1 MPLLDPSISSNS
13 FNISNNSTA
22 YRPNSESNHPFPPEH
37 QQVSSQPEFISFKD
51 WNALKVSQWMQ
62 ENGFQEYKD
71 LFLKHEITGDLLL
84 DLNYNNL
91 GEIGIVN
98 VGERARI
105 IQAIKKRFAPLIP
118 KLSLSNHFLHSNGSL
133 PFSLSL
139 GSISGATSA
148 LASLGS
154 PHPLGGSQGFYGSTG
169 SLNASQ
175 GYSGGLSASS
185 SYGNVRSAISKPNN
199 GRGHSTRFSFFL
211 MLISFYRAESQS
223 FSNVN
228 QKSPTASN
236 SSLSPTNPTFSHP
249 PVNTTSQAATI
260 NPKKMQNISLTAG
273 DLKSTIRAEREAAQ
287 NAQAASIQS
296 TSRTNLSNAIAVKE
310 KEKGKIL
317 SRLTSVKKTS
327 NSGTSTPQ
335 EELFQAVDSI
345 FGGTTQAPTII
356 IANPNNI
363 SQDPSSPK
371 SPVASEN
378 DIMNM
383 KGIREVNIVS
393 YTISNHFNI

>member
-1 MPLLDPSISSNS
+1 
-13 FNISNNSTA
+13 
-22 YRPNSESNHPFPPEH
+22 
-37 QQVSSQPEFISFKD
+37 
-51 WNALKVSQWMQ
+51 
-62 ENGFQEYKD
+62 
-71 LFLKHEITGDLLL
+71 
-84 DLNYNNL
+84 
-91 GEIGIVN
+91 
-98 VGERARI
+98 
-105 IQAIKKRFAPLIP
+105 
-118 KLSLSNHFLHSNGSL
+118 
-133 PFSLSL
+133 
-139 GSISGATSA
+139 
-148 LASLGS
+148 
-154 PHPLGGSQGFYGSTG
+154 
-169 SLNASQ
+169 
-175 GYSGGLSASS
+175 
-185 SYGNVRSAISKPNN
+185 
-199 GRGHSTRFSFFL
+199 
-211 MLISFYRAESQS
+211 MLISFYRAESES
-223 FSNVN
+223 FSTVN
-228 QKSPTASN
+228 QKSPTANN

-249 PVNTTSQAATI
+249 PVNTTSQAAII

-287 NAQAASIQS
+287 NALAASIQS
-296 TSRTNLSNAIAVKE
+296 TSRTNLSNAIAV

-393 YTISNHFNI
+393 YTISNQFNL

>member
-154 PHPLGGSQGFYGSTG
+154 THPLGGSQGFYGSTG
-169 SLNASQ
+169 CLNASQ

-199 GRGHSTRFSFFL
+199 GRGHLTRFS
-211 MLISFYRAESQS
+211 
-223 FSNVN
+223 
-228 QKSPTASN
+228 
-236 SSLSPTNPTFSHP
+236 SS
-249 PVNTTSQAATI
+249 
-260 NPKKMQNISLTAG
+260 
-273 DLKSTIRAEREAAQ
+273 
-287 NAQAASIQS
+287 
-296 TSRTNLSNAIAVKE
+296 
-310 KEKGKIL
+310 
-317 SRLTSVKKTS
+317 
-327 NSGTSTPQ
+327 
-335 EELFQAVDSI
+335 
-345 FGGTTQAPTII
+345 
-356 IANPNNI
+356 
-363 SQDPSSPK
+363 
-371 SPVASEN
+371 
-378 DIMNM
+378 
-383 KGIREVNIVS
+383 
-393 YTISNHFNI
+393 